1 MSTGASLTLGN
12 NVDLTLGTGSS
23 LTLGTGS
30 TITVNPGST
39 LNIGD
44 NATVSLASQPLVFK
58 SNAFATG
65 ALGPISN
72 TATLT
77 GADNVVVERYISP
90 GRKWR
95 FLSAPLDGQSFKQ
108 AWQEGATTA
117 GGNPN
122 SGYGFLIG
130 GVGST
135 ATTNGFDFQ
144 SAAPMVKTYDAA
156 TNNWVGISATTNL
169 MNSQSGYM
177 CFVAGDR
184 LGISSTTPTT
194 TRMTGTLKYGDRPVI
209 PVPQNT
215 FVAVGNPYPS
225 AVKLTSISVS
235 NLRSVFYV
243 WDPNLA
249 GGSYG
254 LGAYQTFSLNAGT
267 GNYEVTPGGG
277 SYGVNGSVVTNLES
291 GQAFFIQGNT
301 TGGAGSIQ
309 FKETHKG
316 LGSAQVFFTAE
327 APQRVR
333 INLGAMQTDSSVLI
347 SDGVMVR
354 YGDNYNNAVTDEDIL
369 KLGNTNENVGLLSG
383 GQTLA
388 VENRNGVQNNDTLHL
403 KLSGVRVQ
411 SYQWSLVLD
420 NMDAPG
426 RMAFLLDR
434 YKQTST
440 PLNMA
445 GTTKFNFTIENIL
458 GSYASDR
465 FKIVFT
471 QQSVLPVTITSV
483 NAIRNSDK
491 TVGVL
496 WKTANETNL
505 NHYEVERSVNGV
517 SFTSIGSV
525 LPKANNGASAQ
536 YLFTDKDLIGGDLF
550 YRIKAIS
557 EGGRVQYSSIV
568 KIGASKGTGSM
579 LVSPNPVE
587 NKQMTIR
594 YDGVE
599 TGSYVLAL
607 LNGAGQKVC
616 STKITISGATGTQTI
631 PMGKLVSSGNYLLLI
646 TSPDGSMRSEQVMVK

>member
-1 MSTGASLTLGN
+1 MTVAAGATAN
-12 NVDLTLGTGSS
+12 
-23 LTLGTGS
+23 
-30 TITVNPGST
+30 
-39 LNIGD
+39 
-44 NATVSLASQPLVFK
+44 LASQPLVIK
-58 SNAFATG
+58 SDAISTG
-65 ALGPISN
+65 AIGPIEG
-72 TATLT
+72 TIT
-77 GADNVVVERYISP
+77 GADNVVVERYIST

-95 FLSAPLDGQSFKQ
+95 FLAAPLNGRTFKE
-108 AWQEGATTA
+108 AWQEGSTTA

-130 GVGST
+130 GVGGT
-135 ATTNGFDFQ
+135 ALSKGFDLQ
-144 SAAPMVKTYDAA
+144 SGNAMVKVYSSI
-156 TNNWVGISATTNL
+156 NNAWVGISRTDSV
-169 MNSQSGYM
+169 MDSQSGYM

-184 LGISSTTPTT
+184 SGISSTTPTT
-194 TRMTGTLKYGDRPVI
+194 TRMTGVLKYGTQSPI
-209 PVPQNT
+209 AVPMNT

-225 AVKLTSISVS
+225 AVKLTSIAVT
-235 NLRSVFYV
+235 NLASVFYV

-254 LGAYQTFSLNAGT
+254 LGGYQTLSLNSGT
-267 GNYEVTPGGG
+267 GNYEVTPGYG
-277 SYGVNGSVVTNLES
+277 SYGANGSVVTNLES
-291 GQAFFIQGNT
+291 GQAFFIKGNS
-301 TGGAGSIQ
+301 TGGVGSIQ
-309 FKETHKG
+309 FKELDKG
-316 LGSAQVFFTAE
+316 VGSVLVFFTPE
-327 APQRVR
+327 APQRVMV
-333 INLGAMQTDSSVLI
+333 NLGAMQADSSVLVT
-347 SDGVMVR
+347 DGVMVR
-354 YGDNYNNAVTDEDIL
+354 YRDNYSNAVTDEDML

-411 SYQWSLVLD
+411 SYQWGLTLD

-445 GTTKFNFTIENIL
+445 GTTKLIFTIENIP

-465 FKIVFT
+465 FNIVFS

-517 SFTSIGSV
+517 SFTSIGTV

-550 YRIKAIS
+550 YRIKSIS
-557 EGGRVQYSSIV
+557 EGGKVQYSSIV
-568 KIGASKGTGSM
+568 KIGASKGTGTM
-579 LVSPNPVE
+579 LASPNPVE
-587 NKQMTIR
+587 NRQLTIR

-599 TGSYVLAL
+599 TGSYGLAM
-607 LNGAGQKVC
+607 LNGAGQTVC

-631 PMGKLVSSGNYLLLI
+631 PMGKLLSSGNYLLLI